1 MQESGELM
9 EVLILRSEAVAPE
22 LMSAESAT
30 SKQDWRGR

>member
-9 EVLILRSEAVAPE
+9 EVSILRSEAVAPE
-22 LMSAESAT
+22 LSAESAT